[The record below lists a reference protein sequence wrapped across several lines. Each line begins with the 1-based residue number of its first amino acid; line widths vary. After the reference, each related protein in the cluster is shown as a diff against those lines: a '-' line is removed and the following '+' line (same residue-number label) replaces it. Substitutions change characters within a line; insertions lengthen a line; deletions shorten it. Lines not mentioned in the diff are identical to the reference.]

1 MIAIASL
8 LVIVFL
14 SILITRVAT
23 IALTHT
29 GLSRQAA
36 RFQARSAFT
45 GAGFTTKESE
55 MVVSHPI
62 RRKIMLLLML
72 LGNAGIVT
80 AMSSLIL
87 SFVRQ
92 NGGSAGLP
100 LKIVLLI
107 TGLVGLWALAS
118 SSWVDR
124 RLSKIIDKSLK
135 RFTTLDVRDY
145 TSLLHLAGDYR
156 LAELFINSGDWLA
169 GKTMIEARLKDEG
182 VIVLGIERSDG
193 SFTGIPDGQ
202 TRIQAGDIL
211 VLYGRTASLQDLDE
225 RRKGIRGDM
234 RHHQAIIDH
243 EEEEEEETEKK
254 ENQENS
260 NSVRNS
266 A

>member
-1 MIAIASL
+1 MIAIVSL
-8 LVIVFL
+8 LVIVFF

-55 MVVSHPI
+55 MVVGHPI
-62 RRKIMLLLML
+62 RRKIVLLLML

-87 SFVRQ
+87 SFVQQ
-92 NGGSAGLP
+92 NGGGAGLA

-107 TGLVGLWALAS
+107 TGLVALWALAAS
-118 SSWVDR
+118 PWVDR

-145 TSLLHLAGDYR
+145 ASLLHLAGDYR
-156 LAELFINSGDWLA
+156 LAELLVNPEDWLA

-182 VIVLGIERSDG
+182 VIVLGIERNDG
-193 SFTGIPDGQ
+193 TFTGIPEGQ
-202 TRIQAGDIL
+202 TKIRAGDVL
-211 VLYGRTASLQDLDE
+211 VLYGRTGSLQDLDE
-225 RRKGIRGDM
+225 RRKGIQGDI
-234 RHHQAIIDH
+234 RHHQATIDQ
-243 EEEEEEETEKK
+243 EEAEKK
-254 ENQENS
+254 EDPENTG
-260 NSVRNS
+260 NKNNS